1 MKKYAYFNGEIILE
15 DNVVISCSDLGFLRG
30 YGIMDAMKTIK
41 GKPFLLK
48 EHFER
53 LKNGA
58 EAMNLNVDLDLRKFS
73 GIVSNLLVK
82 NKFNK
87 DVAIKTVIT
96 GGESS
101 NGLKIDGSPTVL
113 ITLNSLVTVSPLA
126 ELYEKGAKVMTMEF
140 QRSMPKIKT
149 TNYIFALQQQQARE
163 EAKAIEIV
171 YHHKGFVLEG
181 ATSNIFIVKD
191 NKIITPSEDILM
203 GTTRNF
209 VIEILKKEN
218 IIVNIRKIKLEE
230 ILNADEIFIT
240 GTFKNVLPIVQV
252 DDIIIGDGHV
262 GAITKNIMKM
272 VGDAIQ

>member
-15 DNVVISCSDLGFLRG
+15 DNVIISYRDLGFQRG